1 MEKLLFILLF
11 GGSRLIGAQDNE
23 VEQLSAPGKYSQWRE
38 KIPIESEEA
47 IPDCQGKCN
56 ERCGSDHKGVSIC
69 SSMFEFAD
77 SEPQDPKSEV
87 INIPTPFLAK
97 NFHYLF
103 FFAGFICPLFLPN
116 VYHAET
122 RPIQV
127 LRTW

>member
-11 GGSRLIGAQDNE
+11 GGSRLINAQDNE

-87 INIPTPFLAK
+87 INSYPFFGQKLS
-97 NFHYLF
+97 LSL
-103 FFAGFICPLFLPN
+103 FFAGFICPLFLSN
-116 VYHAET
+116 VYNAKT